1 MQGKGLRDMAP
12 EFEAKQ
18 CVIAGISFDAPAA
31 NKAFAEKY
39 EFPFTLLSDEDRSV
53 GEQYGA
59 RRGKLNPAAGFAKRV
74 SFLIDPSGVI
84 AKVYEVS
91 DTAGHAATV
100 LADLEALPSPS

>member
-1 MQGKGLRDMAP
+1 MAP
-12 EFEAKQ
+12 DFEAKQ

-39 EFPFTLLSDEDRSV
+39 DFPFPLLSDKDRAV

-59 RRGKLNPAAGFAKRV
+59 KRGRLNPAAGFAKRV
-74 SFLIDPSGVI
+74 SFLIDPSGNV

-91 DTAGHAATV
+91 DTACHAATV
-100 LADLEALPSPS
+100 LADLETLSSSR

>member
-1 MQGKGLRDMAP
+1 MAP
-12 EFEAKQ
+12 EFEAKR
-18 CVIAGISFDAPAA
+18 CVIAGISFDAPAD
-31 NKAFAEKY
+31 NKAFAAKY
-39 EFPFTLLSDEDRSV
+39 DFPFRLLSDADRAV

-59 RRGKLNPAAGFAKRV
+59 RRGRLNPAAGFAKRV

-100 LADLEALPSPS
+100 LADLETLTSGT